1 VPVPLSQK
9 GANKVNSQKTVVD
22 KLNLAKYSSKLILN
36 IPEDIEDF
44 NELEYDAELEH
55 DQYDLIFVFIFTI
68 EEYEQH
74 LKHVVDK
81 NLLKENGYLY
91 FAYPKKGNKKY
102 DQYIE
107 RDVIYTEKYYNEER
121 YIHGSRL
128 KFSRMASF
136 NDVFTVIGIKAEPEK
151 KKKTTTV
158 KASQCVDDYIEHIED
173 LKKHFANNEAVLK
186 IYNELTFGY
195 QKDWARYVYSA
206 KREATREK
214 RLGEMK
220 TVLVAGYKTMDLY
233 RQQRA
238 K

>member
-1 VPVPLSQK
+1 VISQK
-9 GANKVNSQKTVVD
+9 NVIE
-22 KLNLAKYSSKLILN
+22 KLSLAKYPTKVILN

-44 NELEYDAELEH
+44 RGLDYDVEFKK
-55 DQYDLIFVFIFTI
+55 DRYDLIFAFVFTI

-74 LKHVVDK
+74 LKEVIDK

-121 YIHGSRL
+121 FIHGSTL
-128 KFSRMASF
+128 KFARMASF
-136 NDVFTVIGIKAEPEK
+136 NDVFTVIGIKAQPEK
-151 KKKTTTV
+151 KKATTTT
-158 KASQCVDDYIEHIED
+158 KASQCVDDYIEHIDD
-173 LKKHFANNEAVLK
+173 LKKHFADNEAILK
-186 IYNELTFGY
+186 IYNELTPGY

-206 KREATREK
+206 KRQATREK
-214 RLGEMK
+214 RLGEME
-220 TVLVAGYKTMDLY
+220 TVLAAGYKTMELY
-233 RQQRA
+233 RQRG

>member
-1 VPVPLSQK
+1 M
-9 GANKVNSQKTVVD
+9 NSQKTVSE
-22 KLNLAKYSSKLILN
+22 KLNLGKYPTKLILN
-36 IPEDIEDF
+36 IPEGIEDF
-44 NELEYDAELEH
+44 NGLDYDVEMKK
-55 DQYDLIFVFIFTI
+55 DQYDLIFAFVFTI

-74 LKHVVDK
+74 MKQVVDK

-128 KFSRMASF
+128 KFARMASF
-136 NDVFTVIGIKAEPEK
+136 NDVFTVIGIKADSEK
-151 KKKTTTV
+151 KKKTTTT
-158 KASQCVDDYIEHIED
+158 KASQCVDDYIDHIED
-173 LKKHFANNEAVLK
+173 LKKHFAENEAILK
-186 IYNELTFGY
+186 IYIELTPGY

-206 KREATREK
+206 KRQATQEK
-214 RLGEMK
+214 RLGEME
-220 TVLVAGYKTMDLY
+220 TVLAAGYKTMDLY
-233 RQQRA
+233 RQRG